1 MVTISELLTKIK
13 KLDIKTDRFVEGT
26 ESGSHRS
33 KFRGGGIEFSE
44 VREYMPGDDVKRIDW
59 NVSARFGGLFVKEF
73 VEENELNIFLMIDMS
88 ASNNFGHIKAKQD
101 VIFEIA
107 ASLIFSA
114 LKNNDKFGMGIFTD
128 HLEKFFPSKKGKKH
142 MMKILKSI
150 VEHDPISKQ
159 TNIFKSISEINSR
172 LKRKSLIFII
182 SDFISESYLQSLKV
196 LKLHHK
202 IVLIKISDTNER
214 IIPDMGYT
222 YLEDA
227 ETGNQILVNT
237 SDKNF
242 QKKYSESFTKS
253 ENQIQ
258 NEIKKIGIDLISFE
272 GKKNFDVV
280 FNQYFRDK
288 IRSKK

>member
-13 KLDIKTDRFVEGT
+13 KLDIKTDKFVEGT

-88 ASNNFGHIKAKQD
+88 ASNNFGHVKTKQD

-107 ASLIFSA
+107 ASLIFST

-128 HLEKFFPSKKGKKH
+128 HLEKFIPSKKGKKH
-142 MMKILKSI
+142 MMKILKNI
-150 VEHDPISKQ
+150 VEYVPTSKQ
-159 TNIFKSISEINSR
+159 TNIFKSMSEIDSH
-172 LKRKSLIFII
+172 LKRKSLIFVI
-182 SDFISESYLQSLKV
+182 SDLISESFLQSLKV

-202 IVLIKISDTNER
+202 VVLIKISDTIER
-214 IIPDMGYT
+214 TIPEIGYT

-227 ETGNQILVNT
+227 ETGNQILINT

-242 QKKYSESFTKS
+242 QKKYSESFTES
-253 ENQIQ
+253 EKQIQ
-258 NEIKKIGIDLISFE
+258 NEIKKIGIDLINFD

>member
-1 MVTISELLTKIK
+1 
-13 KLDIKTDRFVEGT
+13 
-26 ESGSHRS
+26 
-33 KFRGGGIEFSE
+33 
-44 VREYMPGDDVKRIDW
+44 
-59 NVSARFGGLFVKEF
+59 
-73 VEENELNIFLMIDMS
+73 
-88 ASNNFGHIKAKQD
+88 
-101 VIFEIA
+101 
-107 ASLIFSA
+107 
-114 LKNNDKFGMGIFTD
+114 MGIFTD

-242 QKKYSESFTKS
+242 QKNIQRVSQ
-253 ENQIQ
+253 NQ
-258 NEIKKIGIDLISFE
+258 
-272 GKKNFDVV
+272 
-280 FNQYFRDK
+280 K
-288 IRSKK
+288 IRFKMK